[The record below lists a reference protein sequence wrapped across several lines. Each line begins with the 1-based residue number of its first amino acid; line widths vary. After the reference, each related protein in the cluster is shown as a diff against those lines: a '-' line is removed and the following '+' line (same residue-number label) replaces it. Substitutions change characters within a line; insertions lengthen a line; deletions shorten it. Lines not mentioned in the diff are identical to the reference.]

1 MKKKRITNKR
11 NEELDKKR
19 WEKGRREEGGGNDKG
34 RNIRNE
40 WSNIKVYNQT
50 KEKQKLTRG
59 IQTKKKR
66 RERKKK
72 NELIKQEEHKGEQKE
87 EEEEEEENRTWRE
100 GRRRRDNDEKNGITN
115 KLNEELDK
123 KRWGKGSREV
133 EGGDNDR

>member
-66 RERKKK
+66 REKKK
-72 NELIKQEEHKGEQKE
+72 QRINKTRGTQRGTEGGGGG
-87 EEEEEEENRTWRE
+87 R
-100 GRRRRDNDEKNGITN
+100 GRRK
-115 KLNEELDK
+115 
-123 KRWGKGSREV
+123 
-133 EGGDNDR
+133 